1 MSQDLV
7 RSYQGGTEGSGV
19 SRSVA
24 RRTQKSVGQSLAIM
38 SSRHVLDVARIRAE
52 EDLQVERLHAVESIT
67 SEGVMS
73 AAMVM
78 NRARL
83 LMDMNPMD
91 AGMIQSVAQIGV
103 MEVARVVQSTGRRLS

>member
-7 RSYQGGTEGSGV
+7 RSYQGGSEDSGV
-19 SRSVA
+19 SRTVA

-38 SSRHVLDVARIRAE
+38 GSRHVLDVARIRAE

-73 AAMVM
+73 AALVM

-91 AGMIQSVAQIGV
+91 AGVIQSVAQLGCLGLAEIVSGS
-103 MEVARVVQSTGRRLS
+103 ARRLR